1 MLIEPGRSLF
11 VVDILCLSQ
20 DSSGFLA
27 VVVGVS

>member
-20 DSSGFLA
+20 DSSGLLA

>member
-20 DSSGFLA
+20 DSSRLLA